1 MSKRQF
7 LCVLG
12 VWVMIFLFLGLPS
25 DWDRVVGVVSGL
37 VIVIAAYTLPAPL
50 RDSGVKESKETFT
63 ENKQP

>member
-12 VWVMIFLFLGLPS
+12 IWVAIFLFLGLPTS
-25 DWDRVVGVVSGL
+25 WDKPIAVITGL
-37 VIVIAAYTLPAPL
+37 IIVIAAYTLPAP
-50 RDSGVKESKETFT
+50 RTNIERETFT